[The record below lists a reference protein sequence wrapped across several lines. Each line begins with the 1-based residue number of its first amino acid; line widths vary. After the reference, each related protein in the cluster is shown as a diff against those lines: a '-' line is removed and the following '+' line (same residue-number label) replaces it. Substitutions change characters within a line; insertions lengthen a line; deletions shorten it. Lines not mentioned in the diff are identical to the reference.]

1 MFELIDETEDPTG
14 TTWTVQRIDPE
25 GRLQR
30 SEVRLSWADYDVWTP
45 DGTLPP
51 SRVAEAVVAFVLARP
66 EFDPLPEHY
75 SQELKQLV
83 AAMLQRDATKRPG
96 LPEITVYADQCRAKF
111 RDAC

>member
-66 EFDPLPEHY
+66 EFDPLPDR
-75 SQELKQLV
+75 LD
-83 AAMLQRDATKRPG
+83 AARARRVVPG
-96 LPEITVYADQCRAKF
+96 ADRMIADLL
-111 RDAC
+111 RG